1 MCPEDSEYIF
11 LLVTAL
17 SLSFELLLLADKGS
31 AVKTRTFLALIF
43 EEFFVEPEICR
54 IVGVL
59 LEAERIRLARMNA
72 EMKVIKVIQLM
83 RTLLPDITTCT
94 TAWDASMLRSLRT
107 SDIAH
112 YLERRL
118 RICDPLE
125 SELHISRWSEEA
137 ANEFFRE
144 AVSFA
149 SLHPVTATASHV
161 QVMVFSKPGSFW
173 PFDCVA
179 SVDLDRDYAMMNTS
193 KGVSM
198 ELEAGCSISAVT
210 SVRNR
215 MLVSMPEGSMNGF
228 VGTIYIL
235 PGCSYRATK
244 VEDVKE
250 KTSDVTCTIIETL
263 NATLEVSGGNY
274 SIQRV
279 NVGSRVNIENIGR

>member
-1 MCPEDSEYIF
+1 
-11 LLVTAL
+11 
-17 SLSFELLLLADKGS
+17 
-31 AVKTRTFLALIF
+31 
-43 EEFFVEPEICR
+43 
-54 IVGVL
+54 
-59 LEAERIRLARMNA
+59 
-72 EMKVIKVIQLM
+72 
-83 RTLLPDITTCT
+83 
-94 TAWDASMLRSLRT
+94 
-107 SDIAH
+107 
-112 YLERRL
+112 
-118 RICDPLE
+118 
-125 SELHISRWSEEA
+125 
-137 ANEFFRE
+137 
-144 AVSFA
+144 
-149 SLHPVTATASHV
+149 
-161 QVMVFSKPGSFW
+161 MVFSKPGSFW
-173 PFDCVA
+173 PFDFVA